1 MDNSKQSFYFTFGTD
16 PAYPY
21 GINDYVEVK
30 AHSLNEAAILF
41 NAVHPPRPG
50 SDLVNCAFMYTERQ
64 FNEFRAELYNY
75 PPVEVIELSVVKI
88 EERM

>member
-1 MDNSKQSFYFTFGTD
+1 MEKRSFFFTFGTD

-30 AHSLNEAAILF
+30 ARSLNGAAMLF
-41 NAVHPPRPG
+41 NIVHPPRQG

-64 FNEFRAELYNY
+64 FNEFRAKLYNY
-75 PPVEVIELSVVKI
+75 PPVETIEISVVKNSVK
-88 EERM
+88 EV